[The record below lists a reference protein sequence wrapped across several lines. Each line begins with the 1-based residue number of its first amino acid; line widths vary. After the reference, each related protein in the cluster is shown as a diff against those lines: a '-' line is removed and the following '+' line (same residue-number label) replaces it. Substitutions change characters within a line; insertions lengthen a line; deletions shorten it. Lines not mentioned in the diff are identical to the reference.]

1 MFVVVDDDEVACF
14 AVVVVVAVVVAG
26 GWCGWCSWCVCVLF
40 GLWVVFVVCFGGWLV
55 LFSKREGRVSDTQ
68 NWVVIMFQLIRSWK
82 RPKMGLT
89 HPRIIPMVIYHDISW
104 YIYTSVYLP
113 IIYILYMYMFA
124 IINVIIFLKYNL
136 SILYM
141 PYIIIYIY
149 YPHNIWL
156 VKNCPCCLLRSGIAP
171 RSSQVIRHTAGT
183 VTGLQLTAAWGGTWP
198 VRFVQ
203 MLCTKKGKRFII
215 EYIILNVYIHIV

>member
-1 MFVVVDDDEVACF
+1 MLGFIVYFLIFTLLFLLTCYYLWCSYSYYVCCCWWWWWGCLLCCCCCCCCCCWWVVWVVFVV
-14 AVVVVVAVVVAG
+14 
-26 GWCGWCSWCVCVLF
+26 CVCVLF
-40 GLWVVFVVCFGGWLV
+40 GLWVVWVVFVVCFGGWLV

-124 IINVIIFLKYNL
+124 IINVIMFLKYNL

-141 PYIIIYIY
+141 PYIII
-149 YPHNIWL
+149 
-156 VKNCPCCLLRSGIAP
+156 
-171 RSSQVIRHTAGT
+171 
-183 VTGLQLTAAWGGTWP
+183 
-198 VRFVQ
+198 
-203 MLCTKKGKRFII
+203 
-215 EYIILNVYIHIV
+215 